1 MRAFIVR
8 PFGTKSGIDFD
19 RVDRELIEPALAA
32 AGIAGGTTAEFV
44 EAGNIRADMFEQ
56 LLKANVVVADISIH
70 NANVFYELGIRHAL
84 RDRYTLLISCA
95 QEDVPF
101 DLKTDRYLKYDVANP
116 GAMLAQLTEAL
127 QRTVRGTKYDSPVFS
142 LIPGLEPQDWEKY
155 IVVPEDF
162 AEEVKL
168 ASKAKRVGDL
178 EMLAVEAQGFEW
190 ELEGLRQVGKALFAL
205 RAWSPAR
212 GVWEGV
218 RTLNDDDADA
228 AVQLPTIYQRLGDL
242 GKSEIALERALKQFA
257 DDSSKRAELF
267 ALHGSNEKTLW
278 VKEWGGVAEGE
289 RRKAALVSAH
299 LARSTEAYEDG
310 FREDLNH
317 FYSGLNALSLLQ
329 STVELAGALPEAW
342 SSGFDDEGEATA
354 KLALLKQHL
363 NLLSSTVRYSIE
375 RTRARLKVQDKR
387 DVWTEVSWADYRC
400 LTAARPESV
409 GRAYRDA
416 LTGASEFNFD
426 AVRRQLRMLDA
437 LSIRRE
443 NVKAALR
450 EIDALDRASNGVAKI
465 EPIVRVLVF
474 TGHMID
480 SPDRKTARFPAS
492 KERIARQAIQDAV
505 VAEQAK
511 YPGRIIGIAGGAC
524 GGDILFH
531 EACAAT
537 GIATELLLALPR
549 DAFVRAS
556 VQHGGPQW
564 VERFEKLFAAR
575 TPRVLAEQVE
585 LPRWL
590 RKKKGYS
597 IWERNNLWTLFNAL
611 AQGGEKVTLI
621 ALWNGQSGDGPGG
634 TQDMV
639 DQATARGAVVQI
651 LDTRALFGT

>member
-8 PFGTKSGIDFD
+8 PFGTKSEIDFD
-19 RVDRELIEPALAA
+19 RVDRELIGPALAA

-56 LLKANVVVADISIH
+56 LLKANVVIADISIH

-84 RDRYTLLISCA
+84 RDRFTILISCA
-95 QEDVPF
+95 KDDVPF
-101 DLKTDRYLKYDVANP
+101 DLKTDRYFQYAAANP
-116 GAMLAQLTEAL
+116 AATLATLVEAL
-127 QRTVRGTKYDSPVFS
+127 QRTVGNTKADSPVFS
-142 LIPGLEPQDWEKY
+142 LIPGLAAQDWEKY

-168 ASKAKRVGDL
+168 AARAKHVGDL
-178 EMLAVEAQGFEW
+178 EMLATEAYGFEW

-205 RAWSPAR
+205 KAWSSAR
-212 GVWEGV
+212 GIWEVV

-242 GKSEIALERALKQFA
+242 AKSEIALERGLKYFV

-267 ALHGSNEKTLW
+267 ALQGSNEKTLW
-278 VKEWGGVAEGE
+278 VREWKAVPSDDQ
-289 RRKAALVSAH
+289 RRTALVSAH
-299 LARSTEAYEDG
+299 LALSIEAYEDG

-329 STVELAGALPEAW
+329 STVELAGALPDAW
-342 SSGFDDEGEATA
+342 SSGFDDEGEAATR
-354 KLALLKQHL
+354 LAELKQHL
-363 NLLSSTVRYSIE
+363 ALLSGTVRYSIE
-375 RTRARLKVQDKR
+375 RTRERLKTRDKR
-387 DVWTEVSWADYRC
+387 DVWTDVSWADYRC
-400 LTAARPESV
+400 LTATRPDSV

-416 LTGASEFNFD
+416 LTGASDFNFD
-426 AVRRQLRMLDA
+426 AVRRQLQMLDA
-437 LSIRRE
+437 LSVKSE
-443 NVKAALR
+443 NVKAALK
-450 EIDALDRASNGVAKI
+450 EIDALDKASNGLTKI

-480 SPDRKTARFPAS
+480 APDRKTPRFPAA
-492 KERIARQAIQDAV
+492 K
-505 VAEQAK
+505 EQAARRAIRDAILSEQQK

-531 EACAAT
+531 EACAET

-549 DAFVRAS
+549 DAFVRES

-564 VERFEKLFAAR
+564 VERFEKLSAAR
-575 TPRVLAEQVE
+575 TPRVLVE
-585 LPRWL
+585 REALPRWL
-590 RKKKGYS
+590 RMRKGYS
-597 IWERNNLWTLFNAL
+597 VWERNNLWTLFNAL
-611 AQGGEKVTLI
+611 AHGGEKVTLI
-621 ALWNGQSGDGPGG
+621 ALWDGQSGDGPGG

-639 DQATARGAVVQI
+639 DKAKARGAVVQI
-651 LDTRALFGT
+651 LDTHALVGA